1 VEDFLRDYDIYKYE
15 MKPEAMYTLIT
26 SVRDF
31 DQTEGDNKPSWRHR
45 HKCQKKSKRYR
56 NEDEMEE
63 DEMLRNIIQ
72 DTLED
77 IPDSDSAVICQ
88 FFPLRSTITI
98 TIDAAQSATFDF
110 NHVLELCT
118 NMPTED
124 LVVGATR
131 LSDARQFKVYCADKD
146 NWTLLPYPDITKDT
160 IDSHIR
166 NQKKN
171 GLL

>member
-1 VEDFLRDYDIYKYE
+1 
-15 MKPEAMYTLIT
+15 
-26 SVRDF
+26 
-31 DQTEGDNKPSWRHR
+31 
-45 HKCQKKSKRYR
+45 
-56 NEDEMEE
+56 MEE

-98 TIDAAQSATFDF
+98 TIDTAQSATFDF

-124 LVVGATR
+124 LGYTAVQSVLRRQRQLDTLTLSRHYQRHDR
-131 LSDARQFKVYCADKD
+131 LTY
-146 NWTLLPYPDITKDT
+146 
-160 IDSHIR
+160 
-166 NQKKN
+166 
-171 GLL
+171 